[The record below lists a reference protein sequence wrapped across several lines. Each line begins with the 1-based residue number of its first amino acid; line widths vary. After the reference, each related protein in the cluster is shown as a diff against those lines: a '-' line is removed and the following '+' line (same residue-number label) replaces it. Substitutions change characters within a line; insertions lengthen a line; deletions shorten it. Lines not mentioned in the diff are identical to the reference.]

1 MQENPEIPSVWKNKE
16 FVAFIFLR
24 FSLIFALFIQS
35 TSVAFEIF
43 RITQKEIYLGLI
55 GLFEF
60 APILFT
66 AFYAGQLVD
75 RLDKRKVIVR
85 TIGSF
90 MLASFVLMIVNFP
103 GIQEKIGTTIY
114 LALCYFAFFI
124 LGLTRAFSGPAVFS
138 RLAQVVRKENY
149 EMAIPL
155 SSAAFMIGSVLG
167 PLAGGLILA
176 AFGIEAA
183 VGTAFALMCVSMIMI
198 LRISP
203 KPVPEEDLGTGETS
217 MQ

>member
-1 MQENPEIPSVWKNKE
+1 MEASPQIPSVWKNKE
-16 FVAFIFLR
+16 FIAFIFLR

-85 TIGSF
+85 SIASF

-103 GIQEKIGTTIY
+103 GIQEKVGTTLY
-114 LALCYFAFFI
+114 WRFAI
-124 LGLTRAFSGPAVFS
+124 LPSLFWDLPELSADRLFS
-138 RLAQVVRKENY
+138 RYWRKWY
-149 EMAIPL
+149 ERKTTKKQFPL
-155 SSAAFMIGSVLG
+155 
-167 PLAGGLILA
+167 
-176 AFGIEAA
+176 
-183 VGTAFALMCVSMIMI
+183 
-198 LRISP
+198 
-203 KPVPEEDLGTGETS
+203 VPRLL
-217 MQ
+217 